1 MSFSAKH
8 EVPAPR
14 EQVWQWHTRRGAL
27 ARLTPPF
34 TFMTPL
40 KQTESLAD
48 GTSILGLPGG
58 LKWVA
63 RHDLSR
69 FQTNVS
75 FSDVCLNAPMRSW
88 ATWRHHHLFADATT
102 GSDNDAG
109 ATQITD
115 TVDTRIP
122 SWAVNSVFAYRQHQL
137 IEDFQFLNRL
147 RDLDT
152 HATAPAVDPSG
163 TVRPL
168 VFAISGSR
176 GGVGR
181 KLTAQLT
188 TAGHQV
194 IQLVRNSPKPGQRQW
209 RPNLPAPDLLE
220 GVDVLIHLAGEPIFG
235 RFNAAHKA
243 DIRESRVNP
252 TQLLAEV
259 ATATPELKA
268 MVCASAI
275 GIYGADRG
283 DTELTEESSRGDGF
297 LADVVSDWEGA
308 CEPAREAGKRVV
320 NVRTGIAL
328 SGNSGLLPLLRA
340 LFSTGLGGAFG
351 KGEFWYSWVAMDD
364 LTDIYFRAAIDSQL
378 DGPVNATSPTPVL
391 NKDFVHALGEELKRP
406 AIVPIPTFG
415 PALLLGKEGASE
427 LALANQ
433 KVIPARLNELG
444 HTFRYSTVAAAL
456 AHELGGEELWTPAT
470 RAAN

>member
-1 MSFSAKH
+1 MSFSVKH

-40 KQTESLAD
+40 KQAESLAD

-69 FQTNVS
+69 FQINVS

-88 ATWRHHHLFADATT
+88 ATWRHHHLFADT
-102 GSDNDAG
+102 DADDIG
-109 ATQITD
+109 AATQITD

-137 IEDFQFLNRL
+137 IEDFQFLNRMREL
-147 RDLDT
+147 GI
-152 HATAPAVDPSG
+152 HATAPAVDSSSN
-163 TVRPL
+163 VRPL
-168 VFAISGSR
+168 VFAITGSR

-181 KLTAQLT
+181 KLPAQLT

-209 RPNLPAPDLLE
+209 RPNLPAPNLLE

-243 DIRESRVNP
+243 EIRDSRVRP
-252 TQLLAEV
+252 TQLLAAV
-259 ATATPELKA
+259 TASLLTW
-268 MVCASAI
+268 SAI
-275 GIYGADRG
+275 GRSPAY
-283 DTELTEESSRGDGF
+283 L
-297 LADVVSDWEGA
+297 
-308 CEPAREAGKRVV
+308 PARPESAWSMCERES
-320 NVRTGIAL
+320 L
-328 SGNSGLLPLLRA
+328 SPAIPACYRFYGRCFRQASAARLAWANSGTA
-340 LFSTGLGGAFG
+340 G
-351 KGEFWYSWVAMDD
+351 
-364 LTDIYFRAAIDSQL
+364 
-378 DGPVNATSPTPVL
+378 SPWMT
-391 NKDFVHALGEELKRP
+391 
-406 AIVPIPTFG
+406 
-415 PALLLGKEGASE
+415 
-427 LALANQ
+427 
-433 KVIPARLNELG
+433 
-444 HTFRYSTVAAAL
+444 
-456 AHELGGEELWTPAT
+456 
-470 RAAN
+470 